1 MSTPYILGFIAITLG
16 YLCGSIP
23 VGLWIGKLVLNVDI
37 RNYGSGTTGATNV
50 IRTCG
55 LKWGIIVFFIDIFKS
70 IIPTFLTV
78 VASNNGIVPIWTPP
92 IIGMS
97 IMFGHNWP
105 VFANFHG
112 GKGVAVGLATLFVM
126 SPFSGILAFSIALII
141 MLSTKYVSVG
151 SMIGSLVGGIGLFLQ
166 ITMEDFPI
174 EIIQTRDLSY
184 AIFAIGGTVLTLYKH
199 KDNIER
205 LLKGEEMKLGDP
217 AKIINTKEIHD

>member
-1 MSTPYILGFIAITLG
+1 MPTPIILSFIAIIIG

-23 VGLWIGKLVLNVDI
+23 VGLWIGKLVLKDDI
-37 RNYGSGTTGATNV
+37 RDYGSGTTGATNV

-70 IIPTFLTV
+70 IIPTLITV
-78 VASNNGIVPIWTPP
+78 IASNNEIVPIWTPP
-92 IIGMS
+92 IIGIS
-97 IMFGHNWP
+97 IMIGHNWP

-126 SPFSGILAFSIALII
+126 SPFSGVLAFSIALII

-151 SMIGSLVGGIGLFLQ
+151 SMIGSAVGGIGLFLQ

-174 EIIQTRDLSY
+174 EMIQTRDFSY
-184 AIFAIGGTVLTLYKH
+184 VIFAIGGTALTLYKH
-199 KDNIER
+199 KDNVER
-205 LLKGEEMKLGDP
+205 LIKGKEMKLGEP
-217 AKIINTKEIHD
+217 AKKINLQEIHD

>member
-1 MSTPYILGFIAITLG
+1 
-16 YLCGSIP
+16 
-23 VGLWIGKLVLNVDI
+23 
-37 RNYGSGTTGATNV
+37 
-50 IRTCG
+50 
-55 LKWGIIVFFIDIFKS
+55 
-70 IIPTFLTV
+70 
-78 VASNNGIVPIWTPP
+78 
-92 IIGMS
+92 
-97 IMFGHNWP
+97 MFGHNWP

-217 AKIINTKEIHD
+217 AKIINTKDIHD

>member
-1 MSTPYILGFIAITLG
+1 
-16 YLCGSIP
+16 
-23 VGLWIGKLVLNVDI
+23 
-37 RNYGSGTTGATNV
+37 
-50 IRTCG
+50 
-55 LKWGIIVFFIDIFKS
+55 
-70 IIPTFLTV
+70 
-78 VASNNGIVPIWTPP
+78 
-92 IIGMS
+92 
-97 IMFGHNWP
+97 MFGHNWP

-174 EIIQTRDLSY
+174 EIIQTRDFSY